1 MNQEQK
7 KPFSQACE
15 NNKQPILDVI
25 SEYFKNG
32 VILEVGSG
40 TGQHAMFFA
49 EHMRHIYWQTSD
61 RVENLPG
68 INVWLNA
75 YTHYNLGRPMILDV
89 NQDNWPMSAVDGVF
103 TANTLHI
110 MNWSSVEELFHR
122 AAEILRVGGY
132 FCAYGPV
139 NIDGEFTSESNRAF
153 DAKLRDE
160 NPSMGIRDLDDLK
173 TLGEKNNLNFINLHR
188 MPANNV
194 TMIWQK
200 QA

>member
-1 MNQEQK
+1 MNQEQE

-25 SEYFKNG
+25 TEYFNDG
-32 VILEVGSG
+32 VILEIGSG

-49 EHMRHIYWQTSD
+49 ERLRHLYWQTSD

-75 YTHYNLGRPMILDV
+75 YTHYNLGRPMVLDV
-89 NQDNWPMSAVDGVF
+89 NQDIWPMSAVDGVF

-110 MNWSSVEELFHR
+110 MNWSSVEELFTR
-122 AAEILRVGGY
+122 AAEILRPGGY

-173 TLGEKNNLNFINLHR
+173 TLAEKNSLNFINLHH

-194 TMIWQK
+194 TLVWRK
-200 QA
+200 T